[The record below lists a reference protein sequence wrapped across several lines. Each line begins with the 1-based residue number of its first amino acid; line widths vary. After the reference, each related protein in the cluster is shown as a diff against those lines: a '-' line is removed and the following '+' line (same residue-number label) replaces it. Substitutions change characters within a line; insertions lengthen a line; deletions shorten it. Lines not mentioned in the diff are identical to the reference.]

1 MWRKI
6 LHRAAC
12 GYCATVTISLI
23 ASLISALCGAEHMCM
38 PEFSARVGGENIG
51 FILQTLLMSLIG
63 LAFGAGSVFFEIDR
77 WSFLQQG
84 AAHLAL
90 TLAVWVA
97 VELICFTPV
106 TTPVVISF
114 LLSAAATYIITW
126 SIQYFVWRA
135 QVRQLDARIRM
146 KNEEHTA

>member
-6 LHRAAC
+6 LNRTAC
-12 GYCATVTISLI
+12 GYCVTVTITLI
-23 ASLISALCGAEHMCM
+23 ASLISALCGAEHLCM
-38 PEFSARVGGENIG
+38 PDFAARVGGENIG

-90 TLAVWVA
+90 TLAVWIA

-126 SIQYFVWRA
+126 TIQYFVWRA
-135 QVRQLDARIRM
+135 QVRRLDARIRM
-146 KNEEHTA
+146 KNEEQTP